1 MVTKRR
7 ENNNNEEKEA
17 MYVCMYSGSDIVDED
32 I

>member
-17 MYVCMYSGSDIVDED
+17 MYVSMYTGSDIVDED